1 MEDIQISVNI
11 QLEPEAQEFVK
22 ATANPPYLFDL
33 GPEKGRAAVDEVQSG
48 PVSKLPVE
56 IEDRTIPG
64 GPSSA
69 VSVGFCGRKTRPP
82 ASPLS
87 CTFMERGGCS
97 AMRTRMT
104 D

>member
-1 MEDIQISVNI
+1 MSVNI

-33 GPEKGRAAVDEVQSG
+33 GPEKGRLVVDKVQSG

-56 IEDRTIPG
+56 IVDRLIPG
-64 GPSSA
+64 GPGGQ
-69 VSVGFCGRKTRPP
+69 VSIRIVRPQNAP
-82 ASPLS
+82 ATLPCIVYLHGAGWV
-87 CTFMERGGCS
+87 FGVI
-97 AMRTRMT
+97 